1 MKKSILLLGFIST
14 ITTIFAGNHA
24 KTGDIQYIQ
33 NNGQWASHILYS
45 TPVYGGNLFLE
56 QNCFT
61 YYFSNMSEIGELHHS
76 GNKNQLENF
85 IIKKHAFKVS
95 FVGANPNIT
104 LSGENKFANYYNY
117 FLGNDQSKW
126 QGKVPAYGAIRYPQ
140 LYDGI
145 DMLVYSQSSSVKYDY
160 IVEPGA
166 DANKIKVLYD
176 GLDNIQLVDGNL
188 ELTTSI
194 NKMIELKPV
203 AYQMINGS
211 KVNVACEYLLDINT
225 ISFSFPNGY
234 DKNYELII
242 DPATL
247 IFASYT
253 GSSADNWGNS
263 ATFDNEGFLYG
274 AGLTFD
280 DGYPL
285 TIGAFQTEWGGN
297 PEGIS
302 YIGDITI
309 SKFTPDGSSLVYST
323 YLGGNSEDQPYS
335 LFVSPQNE
343 LVLLGSTGSANY
355 PITVGAYD
363 VTFNGG
369 PTIVVDGLTF
379 TFGSDAIVTKFAED
393 GASLIGSTFIG
404 GTQNDAIST
413 GVINYNYS
421 DHARGEVIVDNDGN
435 ICIASS
441 TRSSNFPITP
451 GVFQG
456 AFGGQQDGFV
466 ARFDSTLT
474 TLQWSSYLGGSSI
487 DGAYSIKQMASGDYI
502 ICGGT
507 NSNNFPT
514 TPDVLHETYQG
525 GSADGYVAIINNNAT
540 TLKYCTY
547 IGTNAYDQTFLTE
560 LDEENHIF
568 ITGQTRGD
576 YPVVG
581 TVYEN
586 PGSSQYITKLDSTLS
601 NIVVSTVFGS
611 GSDQVNISP
620 TAFLVDNCKN
630 IYVCGWGGSINQ
642 LVNFETGTVDGMAVT
657 PDAIQST
664 TDGSDFY
671 LAVFGENLSTLEYAT
686 YFGGDF
692 SSEHVDGGTSRF
704 DKQGVVYHAVCAGCG
719 GNDDFPTTDGVVSN
733 TNGSSN
739 CNLGVFKIS
748 LAPPVTSASFT
759 NTPSS
764 GCYPVD
770 VDFNNES
777 GNAVA
782 YSWDFGDGTTSTEE
796 NPSHTYNEPGEYTI
810 TLVAYVDG
818 DCGVNDTVT
827 TVVTVYDYPVAGFTS
842 TPETPSTFSP
852 VNFTSTS
859 TGATTWEWEFGDG
872 FTSSE
877 ENPSHLYP
885 LAGAYEV
892 CLTVTTANGCE
903 DKICDSVIIEEISL
917 LDIPNAFSP
926 NGDGFNDEFLP
937 INYGMAD
944 YELTIYN
951 RWGEIMFNTSSS
963 NKGWDGTYEG
973 KVQEIGTYVYV
984 LSGKGVDNIQYYKQG
999 NFTLVL

>member
-1 MKKSILLLGFIST
+1 MKKSSLLLGLISAVT
-14 ITTIFAGNHA
+14 SIFAGNNA
-24 KTGDIQYIQ
+24 KTGDIQYIA
-33 NNGQWASHILYS
+33 NNGQWANHILYS

-85 IIKKHAFKVS
+85 IIKKHAFRVS

-104 LSGENKFANYYNY
+104 LVGENKFANYYNY

-160 IVEPGA
+160 IVKPGA

-176 GLDNIQLVDGNL
+176 GLDNIQLVEGNL

-211 KVNVACEYLLDINT
+211 KVNVLCEYLLDVNN

-234 DKNYELII
+234 DKNYELVI

-274 AGLTFD
+274 AGMTFG

-285 TIGAFQTEWGGN
+285 TIGAYQSTWGG
-297 PEGIS
+297 GGGF
-302 YIGDITI
+302 YVGDITL
-309 SKFTPDGSSLVYST
+309 SKFTADGTSLVYST

-335 LFVSPQNE
+335 LYVSPENE
-343 LVLLGSTGSANY
+343 LVVFGSTGSANF
-355 PITVGAYD
+355 PVTAGAYD
-363 VTFNGG
+363 ETFNGG
-369 PTIVVDGLTF
+369 PSITVDDVLAYNS
-379 TFGSDAIVTKFAED
+379 GSDGVITKFATD
-393 GASLIGSTFIG
+393 GASLIGSTFFG
-404 GTQNDAIST
+404 GTQNDALLT
-413 GVINYNYS
+413 GAINYNYS
-421 DHARGEVIVDNDGN
+421 DHARGEVIVDGDGN
-435 ICIASS
+435 ICIASC
-441 TRSSNFPITP
+441 TRSSNLPVTA
-451 GVFQG
+451 GVFQVTL
-456 AFGGQQDGFV
+456 GGQQDGFI
-466 ARFDSTLT
+466 ARFNNSLT
-474 TLQWSSYLGGSSI
+474 TLQWCSFVGGSLL
-487 DGAYSIKQMASGDYI
+487 DGTYSIKPMATGDYV

-514 TPDVLHETYQG
+514 TPGALHETFQG
-525 GSADGYVAIINNNAT
+525 GTADGYVAIISNDAT
-540 TLKYCTY
+540 DLKFSTY
-547 IGTNAYDQTFLTE
+547 IGTNQYDQTYLTE
-560 LDEENHIF
+560 LDEENSVF
-568 ITGQTRGD
+568 ITGQTRGA

-581 TVYEN
+581 SVYEN
-586 PGSSQYITKLDSTLS
+586 PGSSQYITKLNSSLST
-601 NIVVSTVFGS
+601 IVYSTVFGS

-630 IYVCGWGGSINQ
+630 IYVCGWGGSVNQ
-642 LVNFETGTVDGMAVT
+642 LVNFEAGTVDGMAVT

-733 TNGSSN
+733 TNGSEN

-770 VDFNNES
+770 VDFSNES

-818 DCGVNDTVT
+818 DCGINDTVT

-842 TPETPSTFSP
+842 TPEMPSTFSP
-852 VNFTSTS
+852 VIFTSTS
-859 TGATTWEWEFGDG
+859 TDASTWEWEFGDG

-877 ENPSHLYP
+877 ENPTHLYP

-892 CLTVTTANGCE
+892 CLTVTTENGCE

-937 INYGMAD
+937 FNYGMAN

-951 RWGEIMFNTSSS
+951 RWGEVVFSTSTASI
-963 NKGWDGTYEG
+963 GWDGTFEG

-984 LSGKGVDNIQYYKQG
+984 VSGSGVDNVQYYKQG